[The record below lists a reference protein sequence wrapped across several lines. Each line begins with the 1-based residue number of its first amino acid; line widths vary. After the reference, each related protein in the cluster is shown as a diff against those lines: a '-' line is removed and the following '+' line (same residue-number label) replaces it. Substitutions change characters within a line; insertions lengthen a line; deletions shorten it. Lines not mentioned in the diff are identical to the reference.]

1 MIIAERTVV
10 GVCRVK
16 RVMLIVSAALAVTAC
31 ASVQEPAMVPKPE
44 ARSYHVSEN
53 ASADVDAALARA
65 RQSGKRVL
73 LVMGANWCG
82 DSRALAGWLATNRFA
97 ELIERKYEL
106 VFVNIGMPSSGD
118 GHNLGIATR
127 FGIQELPG
135 LPNVL
140 VLTGDGVLVNPTT
153 ATSWGNARSRTG
165 DAIYDELAA
174 LADLPVRPID
184 QATAADIAASAVAT
198 GKAGQH

>member
-1 MIIAERTVV
+1 
-10 GVCRVK
+10 VK
-16 RVMLIVSAALAVTAC
+16 RVMLIVSAALAVAAC
-31 ASVQEPAMVPKPE
+31 ASTPAPATAPKPE

-53 ASADVDAALARA
+53 ASADVDAALAQA

-73 LVMGANWCG
+73 LVMGANWCS
-82 DSRALAGWLATNRFA
+82 DSRALAGWLATDRFA

-106 VFVNIGMPSSGD
+106 VFVNIGMPRSGD

-127 FGIQELPG
+127 FGIPELPG

-153 ATSWGNARSRTG
+153 ATSWRNAESRTG

-174 LADLPVRPID
+174 LADLGV
-184 QATAADIAASAVAT
+184 
-198 GKAGQH
+198 

>member
-1 MIIAERTVV
+1 M
-10 GVCRVK
+10 K
-16 RVMLIVSAALAVTAC
+16 RVTLIVAAALAVAAC
-31 ASVQEPAMVPKPE
+31 ASAPDTASKPE
-44 ARSYHVSEN
+44 ARSYRVSEN
-53 ASADVDAALARA
+53 AAADVDAALARA

-82 DSRALAGWLATNRFA
+82 DSRALAGWLATDRFV

-118 GHNLGIATR
+118 GHNLGIAAR
-127 FGIQELPG
+127 FGIPALPG

-153 ATSWGNARSRTG
+153 ATSWGNAKSRTG

-174 LADLPVRPID
+174 LADLRV
-184 QATAADIAASAVAT
+184 
-198 GKAGQH
+198 